1 MSPTAPPARRQLPLP
16 PVPPSPFP
24 YNPRSLLST
33 QDLTLDALSHLLARA
48 TALEDQDPLERTR
61 ILAKRRIALL
71 FYESSTRTRTS
82 FELAAKGLG
91 CDTTLVSSLSS
102 SIEKGESLKDTG
114 LTLRAL
120 GAEAIILR
128 HNSSGAAWLLE
139 SETRLPVLNA
149 GDGMHEHPTQALLDL
164 RTILAHFDPAT
175 KSCHPERAERVEGPA
190 VSVVAPRRI
199 DQITA
204 ETLAGVTVTIAGDIL
219 HSRVARSNM
228 LLLPRLGARVLLC
241 GPPALLPE
249 LAAAAGPGIA
259 IERNFEAALRQSQV
273 VMMLRIQAER
283 LAGMQL
289 DLEEYKTA
297 YQLTGQR
304 LATFAPDAIV
314 LHPGPII
321 RGLELTAGVA
331 DGPQSVI
338 LEQVRNGVAIRMA
351 VVERALAEASK
362 GGRA

>member
-1 MSPTAPPARRQLPLP
+1 MNAIAAPVRRKLNPPQPAAA
-16 PVPPSPFP
+16 PFP
-24 YNPRSLLST
+24 YHPGSLLSIN
-33 QDLTLDALSHLLARA
+33 DLSLEALNHILTRA
-48 TALEDQDPLERTR
+48 TDLENQDPLTRDR
-61 ILAKRRIALL
+61 ILAKRRVALL

-91 CDTTLVSSLSS
+91 ADTALISSLSS

-128 HNSSGAAWLLE
+128 HNSSGAPWLLE
-139 SETRLPVLNA
+139 EATRLPVLNA

-164 RTILAHFDPAT
+164 RTILH
-175 KSCHPERAERVEGPA
+175 RVRPDIGKVGP
-190 VSVVAPRRI
+190 
-199 DQITA
+199 D
-204 ETLAGVTVTIAGDIL
+204 TLAGTTVTIVGDIV

-228 LLLPRLGARVLLC
+228 LLLPRLGAQVVLC
-241 GPPALLPE
+241 GPKELLPE
-249 LAAAAGPGIA
+249 LAKGAGPGIT
-259 IERNFEAALRQSQV
+259 IERDFESALRQSQV

-283 LAGMQL
+283 LAGLQL
-289 DLEEYKTA
+289 DLEQYKGA
-297 YQLTGQR
+297 YQLTGERLQR
-304 LATFAPDAIV
+304 LAPQAVV

-331 DGPQSVI
+331 DGPQSAI

-351 VVERALAEASK
+351 VVERALAAEPVK
-362 GGRA
+362 RGRA

>member
-1 MSPTAPPARRQLPLP
+1 
-16 PVPPSPFP
+16 
-24 YNPRSLLST
+24 LLSAD
-33 QDLTLDALSHLLARA
+33 DLSLDAISHILARA
-48 TALEDQDPLERTR
+48 TFLENQDPLVRDRT
-61 ILAKRRIALL
+61 LAKRRVALL

-91 CDTTLVSSLSS
+91 ADTTLVSSLSS
-102 SIEKGESLKDTG
+102 SIEKGETLKDTG

-128 HNSSGAAWLLE
+128 HNSSGAPWLLE
-139 SETRLPVLNA
+139 AETRLPVLNA

-164 RTILAHFDPAT
+164 RTILANLRPG
-175 KSCHPERAERVEGPA
+175 VEK
-190 VSVVAPRRI
+190 VSG
-199 DQITA
+199 
-204 ETLAGVTVTIAGDIL
+204 ETLAGMTVTIVGDIL

-228 LLLPRLGARVLLC
+228 MLLPRLGARVLVC
-241 GPPALLPE
+241 GPKELLPE
-249 LAAAAGPGIA
+249 VAAQMGPGIT
-259 IERNFEAALRQSQV
+259 IERDFDIALRQSQA

-283 LAGMQL
+283 LAGLQL
-289 DLEEYKTA
+289 NLEEYKKG

-304 LATFAPDAIV
+304 LAEHAPTAIV
-314 LHPGPII
+314 MHPGPII

-338 LEQVRNGVAIRMA
+338 LEQVKNGVAIRMA
-351 VVERALAEASK
+351 VVERALTTAQ

>member
-1 MSPTAPPARRQLPLP
+1 
-16 PVPPSPFP
+16 
-24 YNPRSLLST
+24 LLSAS
-33 QDLTLDALSHLLARA
+33 DLSLAEINNILARA
-48 TALEDQDPLERTR
+48 TFLENQDPLVRDRT
-61 ILAKRRIALL
+61 LAKRRVALL

-91 CDTTLVSSLSS
+91 ADTTLVSSLSS
-102 SIEKGESLKDTG
+102 SIEKGETLKDTG

-128 HNSSGAAWLLE
+128 HNSSGAPWLLE
-139 SETRLPVLNA
+139 AETRLPVLNA

-164 RTILAHFDPAT
+164 RTIQAHLKPG
-175 KSCHPERAERVEGPA
+175 VEK
-190 VSVVAPRRI
+190 VN
-199 DQITA
+199 A
-204 ETLAGVTVTIAGDIL
+204 ETLAGITVTIVGDIL

-228 LLLPRLGARVLLC
+228 LLLPRLGARVLVC
-241 GPPALLPE
+241 GPRELLPE
-249 LAAAAGPGIA
+249 IAAQAGPGIA
-259 IERNFEAALRQSQV
+259 IERDFDAALRQSQA

-283 LAGMQL
+283 LAGL
-289 DLEEYKTA
+289 KLNLEEYKKG

-304 LATFAPDAIV
+304 LAEHAPTAIV
-314 LHPGPII
+314 MHPGPII

-338 LEQVRNGVAIRMA
+338 LEQVKNGVAIRMA
-351 VVERALAEASK
+351 VVERALTANQ

>member
-1 MSPTAPPARRQLPLP
+1 
-16 PVPPSPFP
+16 
-24 YNPRSLLST
+24 LLSAS
-33 QDLTLDALSHLLARA
+33 DLSVHEISHILARA
-48 TALEDQDPLERTR
+48 TFLENQDPLVRDR
-61 ILAKRRIALL
+61 ILAKRRVALL

-91 CDTTLVSSLSS
+91 ADTTLVSSLSS
-102 SIEKGESLKDTG
+102 SIEKGETLKDTG

-128 HNSSGAAWLLE
+128 HNSSGAPWLLE
-139 SETRLPVLNA
+139 AETRLPVLNA

-164 RTILAHFDPAT
+164 RTILAHLRPGV
-175 KSCHPERAERVEGPA
+175 KRV
-190 VSVVAPRRI
+190 
-199 DQITA
+199 DA
-204 ETLAGVTVTIAGDIL
+204 ETLAGVTLTIVGDIL

-228 LLLPRLGARVLLC
+228 LLLPRLGARVLVC
-241 GPPALLPE
+241 GPKELLPE
-249 LAAAAGPGIA
+249 IAAQMGPNIA
-259 IERNFEAALRQSQV
+259 IERDLDGALRQSQA

-283 LAGMQL
+283 LAGLQL
-289 DLEEYKTA
+289 NLEEYKKC

-304 LATFAPDAIV
+304 LAERAPAAIV
-314 LHPGPII
+314 MHPGPII

-338 LEQVRNGVAIRMA
+338 LEQVKNGVAIRMA
-351 VVERALAEASK
+351 VVERALTAAP